1 MQRLA
6 STMILSLMLAMAP
19 SKASAASDALVAI
32 GVFLAGMAIAQP
44 QTYPQGQPPVV
55 VGQGYPQTY
64 PQVAYQQVQT
74 VRTQICV
81 WQPFYNPHTGQPMG
95 GRTNCYW
102 Q

>member
-1 MQRLA
+1 MQRLVG
-6 STMILSLMLAMAP
+6 TMILSLMLAMAP
-19 SKASAASDALVAI
+19 IKASAASDALLAI
-32 GVFLAGMAIAQP
+32 GVFLAGVAIAQP
-44 QTYPQGQPPVV
+44 QTYPQGQPPVYV
-55 VGQGYPQTY
+55 NQGQPQAYPQL
-64 PQVAYQQVQT
+64 AQVQT